1 MCDGSLN
8 HCPEGATLQ
17 HLSKY
22 SRKGG
27 AKTSTSCCTS
37 NLNPPTLIFVVFLLN
52 FSAVWADE
60 SLTLS
65 LPVGCEVGGNC
76 FVQNYVDHDPSSS
89 HRDFSCGART
99 YDGHDG
105 TDFRLPSMTAMRAG
119 VAVLAVADG
128 KVAGVRDGEKD
139 VSIRVIGKAAIA
151 DRKCGNGIFLR
162 HPHGWDTQYCHLAS
176 GSVSVSKGQH
186 VKRGQVLGKVGLSGA
201 TEFPHLH
208 LTVRHNGNIVDPFS
222 PKVQPGQCGS
232 KQSLW
237 DEAAAKVIAYRTRVL
252 LNLGFADRILS
263 MDDVE
268 NGSLENFA
276 FTADSPA
283 LVANVRMIGLE
294 GGDAPLLVLRDPD
307 GAILIQSDLKPLD
320 RPKAQF
326 LTQVGRKRPV
336 KGWPQGRYE
345 AEYSVIREGE
355 SVFEERF
362 AITFQPRLEN
372 R

>member
-1 MCDGSLN
+1 MRNS
-8 HCPEGATLQ
+8 PI
-17 HLSKY
+17 
-22 SRKGG
+22 
-27 AKTSTSCCTS
+27 
-37 NLNPPTLIFVVFLLN
+37 LIFVIFLLYC
-52 FSAVWADE
+52 SAVWADK

-65 LPVGCEVGGNC
+65 LPIDCDVGRNC

-89 HRDFSCGART
+89 YRDFSCGTLT

-105 TDFRLPSMTAMRAG
+105 TDFRLPSMTLMRTG

-128 KVAGVRDGEKD
+128 EVMGVRDGEKD
-139 VSIRVIGKAAIA
+139 ISIRAISKAAVA
-151 DRKCGNGIFLR
+151 GRECGNGVLLR
-162 HPHGWDTQYCHLAS
+162 HPDGWETQYCHLAN
-176 GSVSVSKGQH
+176 GSVSISKGQQ

-208 LTVRHNGNIVDPFS
+208 LSIRHNGSIVDPFS
-222 PKVQPGQCGS
+222 PKAQSGQCGS
-232 KQSLW
+232 EQSLW
-237 DEAAAKVIAYRTRVL
+237 EEAAAKVVAYRTRIL

-263 MDDVE
+263 MDEVE

-276 FTADSPA
+276 FTVDSPA
-283 LVANVRMIGLE
+283 LVAHVRMIGLE
-294 GGDAPLLVLRDPD
+294 GGDIPKLVLRDPN
-307 GAILIQSDLKPLD
+307 GAILAQSDLKPLD

-336 KGWPQGRYE
+336 IGWSQGRYE

-355 SVFEERF
+355 PVFKERF
-362 AITFQPRLEN
+362 AITVQSGRST

>member
-1 MCDGSLN
+1 MHVD
-8 HCPEGATLQ
+8 
-17 HLSKY
+17 
-22 SRKGG
+22 
-27 AKTSTSCCTS
+27 
-37 NLNPPTLIFVVFLLN
+37 LNPPILIFLIFLLN
-52 FSAVWADE
+52 CSVAWADE

-65 LPVGCEVGGNC
+65 LPIGCEVGRNC

-89 HRDFSCGART
+89 YRDFSCGART

-105 TDFRLPSMTAMRAG
+105 TDFRLPSMSAMRAG

-128 KVAGVRDGEKD
+128 KVTGVRDGEKD
-139 VSIRVIGKAAIA
+139 ISIRVIGKAAIA
-151 DRKCGNGIFLR
+151 GRECGNGVFLR

-222 PKVQPGQCGS
+222 PKAQSGQCGS

-237 DEAAAKVIAYRTRVL
+237 DEATAKVLAYRTRIL

-268 NGSLENFA
+268 NGGLENFA

-283 LVANVRMIGLE
+283 LVAHVRMIGLE
-294 GGDAPLLVLRDPD
+294 GGDILKLVLRDPD
-307 GAILIQSDLKPLD
+307 GAILVQSNLKPLD

-326 LTQVGRKRPV
+326 LTQIGRKRPAT
-336 KGWPQGRYE
+336 GWAQGRYE
-345 AEYSVIREGE
+345 ADYSVIREGE

-362 AITFQPRLEN
+362 AITFQPSL
-372 R
+372 

>member
-1 MCDGSLN
+1 M
-8 HCPEGATLQ
+8 
-17 HLSKY
+17 
-22 SRKGG
+22 R
-27 AKTSTSCCTS
+27 STSCCTS
-37 NLNPPTLIFVVFLLN
+37 NLNPPILIFVVFLLN
-52 FSAVWADE
+52 FSAVWAEE

-65 LPVGCEVGGNC
+65 LPVGCEVGRNC

-89 HRDFSCGART
+89 YRDFSCGART

-128 KVAGVRDGEKD
+128 MVMGVRDGEKD
-139 VSIRVIGKAAIA
+139 ASIRVVSKAAVA
-151 DRKCGNGIFLR
+151 GRECGNGVLLR
-162 HPHGWDTQYCHLAS
+162 HPNGWETQYCHLAN
-176 GSVSVSKGQH
+176 GSISISKGRH

-222 PKVQPGQCGS
+222 PKAQSGQCGS
-232 KQSLW
+232 KQFLW
-237 DEAAAKVIAYRTRVL
+237 DEATAKVLAYRTRIL

-276 FTADSPA
+276 FTVDSPA
-283 LVANVRMIGLE
+283 LVAHVRMIGLE
-294 GGDAPLLVLRDPD
+294 GGDIPRLVLRDPD
-307 GAILIQSDLKPLD
+307 GAILAQSDLKPLD

-326 LTQVGRKRPV
+326 LTQAGRKRPV
-336 KGWPQGRYE
+336 TGWPQGRYE

-362 AITFQPRLEN
+362 AITFQPSL
-372 R
+372 